1 MEIASCVTRESEFH
15 MKNVLITGAGRGI
28 GLALAKE
35 FSANGFKVAGTYRD
49 EKSAAGLLALVREN
63 NNMTA
68 VKADVTKTGSL
79 TDVTDVLKTWGAVD
93 ILVNNAGVIG
103 EKGQSL
109 LKVDIEKLHDVFDV
123 NTFGPMRVCRAV
135 IPFMKSGGTVAQIT
149 SLMGSISDNGSGGY
163 YDYRMSKA
171 ALNMFNSCLAKEF
184 PELKCLV
191 LHPGW
196 VQTDMGGA
204 GATVTTGD
212 CARGLFD
219 VIARDSKAKS
229 GHFYDFKGKELPW

>member
-1 MEIASCVTRESEFH
+1 
-15 MKNVLITGAGRGI
+15 MKAVLITGAGRGI

-49 EKSAAGLLALVREN
+49 VKSAAELLGLKNV
-63 NNMTA
+63 TA
-68 VKADVTKTGSL
+68 VKADVTKAGSL
-79 TDVTDVLKTWGAVD
+79 AAVTELLKSWGNVD

-103 EKGQSL
+103 DKSISL
-109 LKVDIEKLHDVFDV
+109 MKMEIEKLHEVFDV
-123 NTFGPMRVCRAV
+123 NTLGPMRVCRAV
-135 IPFMKSGGTVAQIT
+135 IPFMKSGATIAQIT
-149 SLMGSISDNGSGGY
+149 SLMGSITDNGSGGY

-184 PELKCLV
+184 PEIKCLV

-204 GATVTTGD
+204 GATVTAED
-212 CARGLFD
+212 CARGLFKIISD
-219 VIARDSKAKS
+219 GANAKS